1 LLATTRWATM
11 LRVRAA
17 RLISPRPAR
26 DAPLEIDDLAVP
38 QPAPGEV
45 LVEVSVCAVCRT
57 DLQLCEGDLRPL
69 ALPITPG
76 HQVVGSVAAVTAGV
90 THVGVGD
97 RVGIAWIAS
106 TCGRCMFCTSGREN
120 LCDEATFTGW
130 TRDGGF
136 AEHVVARADFVYP
149 LPDRFDAVNAAP
161 LLCGGA
167 IGLRALRVSGIQRGG
182 RLGLY
187 GFGASATCVIQIAR
201 HWDCEVYVCTRS
213 ERERQRAI
221 GYGAVWVGEYGD
233 RPPSPLDAA
242 ITFAPAGSVVVDA
255 LAALDKGGVVAINA
269 IHLDHVPEF
278 DYDLLWGERQIRSV
292 TNVTRA
298 DVADLID
305 LAATIPI
312 RTDVE
317 RFALADVNLAIERL
331 AAGEISGAAVIDIAG
346 DT

>member
-1 LLATTRWATM
+1 
-11 LRVRAA
+11 VRAA

-26 DAPLEIDDLAVP
+26 DAPLEIHDLAVP

-57 DLQLCEGDLRPL
+57 DLQLCEGDLRSQT
-69 ALPITPG
+69 LPITPG
-76 HQVVGSVAAVTAGV
+76 HQIVGSVAAVGSGV
-90 THVGVGD
+90 TDASVGD

-106 TCGRCMFCTSGREN
+106 TCGSCRFCTSGREN

-130 TRDGGF
+130 SRDGGF
-136 AEHVVARADFVYP
+136 AERVTARADFVYP
-149 LPDRFDAVNAAP
+149 LPDSFDAVNAAP

-167 IGLRALRVSGIQRGG
+167 LGLRALRVSGIQPGG

-201 HWDCEVYVCTRS
+201 HWDCVVYVCTRS
-213 ERERQRAI
+213 ERERQRAL
-221 GYGAVWVGEYGD
+221 GYGAAWVGEYGD
-233 RPPSPLDAA
+233 HPPSPLDAA
-242 ITFAPAGSVVVDA
+242 ITFAPAGSVVIDA

-278 DYDLLWGERQIRSV
+278 DYDLLWGERQVRSV
-292 TNVTRA
+292 ANVTRT
-298 DVADLID
+298 DVVDLID

-312 RTDVE
+312 LTDVE
-317 RFALADVNLAIERL
+317 RFALDDINLALQRL
-331 AAGEISGAAVIDIAG
+331 AHGDVSGAAVIDVAAG
-346 DT
+346 S